1 MSNELNITS
10 GEAAG
15 NIAETSTGENTGV
28 ISDNKIV
35 PIANKTNAVEPAADP
50 IPSAAD
56 AGASV
61 PAQAAPPVI
70 QAPVPDVQTSA
81 VPAQPITGRQ
91 RLRRQ
96 QRPRHLRLHP
106 KPLLNLWHRAK
117 HRSLKLPQNVFPV
130 LLRTEKTGKILL
142 ISTRTTDLRSVSSVP
157 VTRKNLEIS

>member
-1 MSNELNITS
+1 MFRLRIKQTLLNLPLILYHRPPMPGLLFPLRQHRRWYRLRYRMFRHRQFRPS
-10 GEAAG
+10 P
-15 NIAETSTGENTGV
+15 SPGV
-28 ISDNKIV
+28 
-35 PIANKTNAVEPAADP
+35 
-50 IPSAAD
+50 
-56 AGASV
+56 
-61 PAQAAPPVI
+61 
-70 QAPVPDVQTSA
+70 
-81 VPAQPITGRQ
+81 QPRPFRRKPHQRTRQ

-157 VTRKNLEIS
+157 VTRKNLEISWSFPASMTMTS